1 MCDPCVSFC
10 RMSPLGSRIWPC
22 ACCMCPR
29 GDLRPCLALDLGKPK
44 FKNGFRPTGSRGEL
58 QVLGLEAN
66 YRFLVSCRRTGT
78 ASNHSFYP
86 TPACCRPYPVSCC
99 CYRVLF
105 LRRRFVR
112 SRHMPVCRSLGAV
125 VVPGGPLYQLVVLL
139 WSSILTLRPGLFRED
154 NHELMFPGT
163 DRFLGC
169 RLQGANDSTCLL
181 NLTTFVPGRIS

>member
-1 MCDPCVSFC
+1 MFRAGFPTRCINMVNTGLIPGGKAGSPRFPCAFWHVLFD
-10 RMSPLGSRIWPC
+10 RPVGPLSQPGIRTPGRPNGSRVV
-22 ACCMCPR
+22 
-29 GDLRPCLALDLGKPK
+29 
-44 FKNGFRPTGSRGEL
+44 E
-58 QVLGLEAN
+58 QV
-66 YRFLVSCRRTGT
+66 RRTGT
-78 ASNHSFYP
+78 ASNHPFIL
-86 TPACCRPYPVSCC
+86 PACRRPCPVSCC

-112 SRHMPVCRSLGAV
+112 PRHMPVCRSLGAV

-139 WSSILTLRPGLFRED
+139 CSSILTLCLGLFRED

-169 RLQGANDSTCLL
+169 RLQGANDSTCFL